1 MQNKQQYINENCY
14 YFHLSPVMVVTK
26 YYSSDQI
33 KEDAMAGEIS
43 MHDRV

>member
-1 MQNKQQYINENCY
+1 MQNKQQHINENCY
-14 YFHLSPVMVVTK
+14 YFQSPVMVVTK

-33 KEDAMAGEIS
+33 KDDAMAGKIS